1 MTPEQQ
7 LHAAAALVVQLVLL
21 AAAVRGIRAA
31 AHLDRVQRQQLREP
45 RGE

>member
-7 LHAAAALVVQLVLL
+7 LHAAAALVVQLILL

-31 AHLDRVQRQQLREP
+31 AALDRARHQQLREP